1 MDSEQKFTEVKYLFS
16 FDESSD
22 KVHESL
28 PMYYKEHVINGVTY
42 NVNQFQE
49 TGDFGFLIDNTI
61 PVTYTFSFDSED
73 LFPMISNLQVPLDPC
88 GEDFN
93 TYLDLKNKNRVMEIH
108 PDLIPF
114 IEKTTTELH
123 DDVDYI
129 YESLMDGE
137 NPDERIS
144 ELINKL
150 KELKKSEGKT

>member
-1 MDSEQKFTEVKYLFS
+1 MDSGQKYTEVKYLFS
-16 FDESSD
+16 FDEKSE
-22 KVHESL
+22 KTHEDL
-28 PMYYKEHVINGVTY
+28 PMYYKEKVISGISY

-49 TGDFGFLIDNTI
+49 TGDFGFLMDNII
-61 PVTYTFSFDSED
+61 PVTYTFSFDSE
-73 LFPMISNLQVPLDPC
+73 LFPTISNLHAPLEPC

-108 PDLIPF
+108 PDLVPF

-129 YESLMDGE
+129 YEALMDGE
-137 NPDERIS
+137 NPDEHIS